1 MSLKDE
7 ERQTL
12 ISLYLKKS
20 DEAFEDATDIDING
34 EELYSTM
41 FLVESE
47 TFNNKILK
55 LCHI

>member
-1 MSLKDE
+1 MSGTAF
-7 ERQTL
+7 TL
-12 ISLYLKKS
+12 LDDNYTPI
-20 DEAFEDATDIDING
+20 DEAFEVATDIDING